1 MVFRAVLDA
10 NVMVGAR
17 QRDVLLTLAE
27 AGVYAPIW
35 SGEIL
40 SEVGRHVPEEVS
52 TALVREMRQAFPDSD
67 RGSWPG
73 MASLMVALAGTA
85 VNQKDRHVLALALCA
100 GADVVV
106 TGDATLR
113 EELEEMD
120 VEAQSA
126 SAFVSYA
133 VDVDPALVRVAL
145 VDMAR
150 RRWRLL
156 GSDETVLER
165 VEAWGKKQ
173 GWSWSVT

>member
-1 MVFRAVLDA
+1 
-10 NVMVGAR
+10 
-17 QRDVLLTLAE
+17 
-27 AGVYAPIW
+27 
-35 SGEIL
+35 
-40 SEVGRHVPEEVS
+40 
-52 TALVREMRQAFPDSD
+52 
-67 RGSWPG
+67 

-133 VDVDPALVRVAL
+133 VDVDPALVRAAL